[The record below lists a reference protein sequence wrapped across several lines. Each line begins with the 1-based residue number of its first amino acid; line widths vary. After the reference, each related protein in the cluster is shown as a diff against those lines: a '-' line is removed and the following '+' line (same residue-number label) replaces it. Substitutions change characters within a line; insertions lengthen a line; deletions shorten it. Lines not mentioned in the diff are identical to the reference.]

1 MLKIVWI
8 LGLLLFY
15 LHRILLINHLQ
26 VSEEEHQTMVERM
39 GSFATTGNNNE
50 YFKVR
55 WTQVLDLVRNKKV
68 YLCDGFAYVIQTDVI
83 SGICQTF
90 RSELS
95 QELVV
100 SFYFQFNMI
109 LLRKAYY
116 IKNTVVMNNKLDKC
130 SLIFYFFYCI
140 RHFFQL
146 RQHKHSLSICLCY
159 IKSFQLNYI

>member
-1 MLKIVWI
+1 
-8 LGLLLFY
+8 
-15 LHRILLINHLQ
+15 
-26 VSEEEHQTMVERM
+26 MVDIM
-39 GSFATTGNNNE
+39 GSFATAGNNNE

-55 WTQVLDLVRNKKV
+55 WTQVLDLVRNRKV

-100 SFYFQFNMI
+100 SFYLQFNII

-116 IKNTVVMNNKLDKC
+116 VEIIVIMNNKIDKC
-130 SLIFYFFYCI
+130 SLIFFLLYNTFFVITLALTLFKYLFI
-140 RHFFQL
+140 L
-146 RQHKHSLSICLCY
+146 Y
-159 IKSFQLNYI
+159 

>member
-1 MLKIVWI
+1 
-8 LGLLLFY
+8 
-15 LHRILLINHLQ
+15 
-26 VSEEEHQTMVERM
+26 MVESM
-39 GSFATTGNNNE
+39 GSFATAGNNNE

-55 WTQVLDLVRNKKV
+55 WTQVLDLVRNRKV

-100 SFYFQFNMI
+100 SFFSQFNMI

-116 IKNTVVMNNKLDKC
+116 VEITVIMNNKLDKC
-130 SLIFYFFYCI
+130 SLIFFLLYKTFFVV
-140 RHFFQL
+140 
-146 RQHKHSLSICLCY
+146 
-159 IKSFQLNYI
+159 